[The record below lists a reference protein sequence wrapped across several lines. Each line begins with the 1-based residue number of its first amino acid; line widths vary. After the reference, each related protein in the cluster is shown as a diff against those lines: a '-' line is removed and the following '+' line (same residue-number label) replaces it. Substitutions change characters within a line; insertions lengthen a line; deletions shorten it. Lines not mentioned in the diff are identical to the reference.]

1 MTRIFIALAT
11 IVLLTI
17 VGCSNLTDRSKEKN
31 NEIKTESSSFIGT
44 IKEINGNT
52 ALVSA
57 KVFKGNPEGN
67 VFVDL
72 SVNNDETFQF
82 GDKVKVE
89 FDGTIKESNP
99 AQINTLS
106 VELVD

>member
-1 MTRIFIALAT
+1 MTRIFKAIT
-11 IVLLTI
+11 IIVLFTI
-17 VGCSNLTDRSKEKN
+17 VGCSNSINNSGEKN
-31 NEIKTESSSFIGT
+31 VIKTESSSFIGT
-44 IKEINGNT
+44 IKKISGNN

-57 KVFKGNPEGN
+57 KIYKGNPEGD

-72 SVNNDETFQF
+72 SVNNDETFNV
-82 GDKVKVE
+82 GDKIKVG
-89 FDGTIKESNP
+89 FDGIVKESNP

>member
-1 MTRIFIALAT
+1 MTRIFKALAI

-17 VGCSNLTDRSKEKN
+17 VGCSNSTDRSEEKN
-31 NEIKTESSSFIGT
+31 NDIKTENSSFVGI
-44 IKEINGNT
+44 IKKINGNS
-52 ALVSA
+52 AIVSA
-57 KVFKGNPEGN
+57 KVFEGNPEGD

-72 SVNNDETFQF
+72 FVNNDETFQV
-82 GDKVKVE
+82 GDKVKVG
-89 FDGTIKESNP
+89 FDGTIKESYP